1 MKKLVS
7 VSLAAAM
14 VASMTACGSNNT
26 AETTAAAAAGE
37 TSAAADGASFKIGL
51 TGPLT
56 GAAAAYGNA
65 VVNGAKLAAD
75 EINAAGGANGYTFE
89 VNGQD
94 DENDTEKAI
103 NAYNT
108 LKDWG
113 MQILVGT
120 TTSKPCIAVAAET
133 ANDNMFQITP
143 SGSAV
148 ECVANDNVFRVC
160 FADPDQ
166 GTSLRCLPPMMP

>member
-26 AETTAAAAAGE
+26 AETTAAAAAAETTAAAGE
-37 TSAAADGASFKIGL
+37 TSAAAESQTAADGASFKIGV

-75 EINAAGGANGYTFE
+75 EINAAGGVNGYTFE

-94 DENDTEKAI
+94 GVIWNILSFAVSAATAI
-103 NAYNT
+103 HGLEVVVPT
-108 LKDWG
+108 R
-113 MQILVGT
+113 I
-120 TTSKPCIAVAAET
+120 CIPQSFYVLYALIAFSVS
-133 ANDNMFQITP
+133 F
-143 SGSAV
+143 SS
-148 ECVANDNVFRVC
+148 
-160 FADPDQ
+160 
-166 GTSLRCLPPMMP
+166 S